1 MTGFKK
7 KYFRL
12 LFLTLLALIAG
23 FFILSL
29 KSKTLDT
36 ADPAKTKAP
45 PVYRYKIINT
55 YPHDKNAFTQGL
67 VFDNGFLYEG
77 TGRRG
82 QSTLRKL
89 ELKTGNVLM
98 SRKLPAK
105 FFGEGITIYK
115 NMIIQL
121 TWQSNI
127 GFVYSREN
135 FALLR
140 EFSYPTEGWGIT
152 YDGESLIMSD
162 GSSTLYYLNPETFEE
177 IKRIE
182 VYDSNG
188 PVARLNELEYIQ
200 GEIYANLW
208 QTDRIARI
216 VPETGKVA
224 GWVDLRGLSQAGN
237 LGKDSMLN
245 GIAYDKEN
253 DRLFVTG
260 KLWTELFEIKLI
272 PLNK

>member
-1 MTGFKK
+1 MNVKK
-7 KYFRL
+7 KKFRL
-12 LFLTLLALIAG
+12 LLSVFFALLAG
-23 FFILSL
+23 FFILF
-29 KSKTLDT
+29 SKNNTPDIAVPAT
-36 ADPAKTKAP
+36 AEP
-45 PVYRYKIINT
+45 PQVYTYKIINT

-67 VFDNGFLYEG
+67 VFENGFLYEG

-82 QSTLRKL
+82 QSTLRKV

-98 SRKLPAK
+98 SRKLPAR

-135 FALLR
+135 FVLLR
-140 EFSYPTEGWGIT
+140 DFSYPTEGWGIT
-152 YDGESLIMSD
+152 HDGESLIISD
-162 GSSTLYYLNPETFEE
+162 GTSTLYYLNPETFEE

-182 VYDSNG
+182 VYDSSG
-188 PVARLNELEYIQ
+188 PVTRLNELEYIQ
-200 GEIYANLW
+200 GEIYANIW
-208 QTDRIARI
+208 QTDRIVKIA
-216 VPETGKVA
+216 PETGKIA
-224 GWVDLRGLSQAGN
+224 GWIELKGLSQAEN
-237 LGKDSMLN
+237 LGKDSILN

-253 DRLFVTG
+253 GRLFVTG
-260 KLWTELFEIKLI
+260 KLWPELFEIKLI